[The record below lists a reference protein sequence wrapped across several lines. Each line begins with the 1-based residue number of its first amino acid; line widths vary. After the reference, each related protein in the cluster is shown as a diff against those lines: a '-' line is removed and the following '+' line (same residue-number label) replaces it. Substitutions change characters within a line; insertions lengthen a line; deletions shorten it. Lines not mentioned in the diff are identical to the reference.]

1 VRWLHRLT
9 AALRGAENQ
18 RLREQSQQ
26 RLDLAE
32 RLGRQLRAQRA
43 ATDTQAALTSR
54 WRSIAHQRAQ
64 DNEALRAAQQKE
76 QTK

>member
-1 VRWLHRLT
+1 VRWLHRL
-9 AALRGAENQ
+9 AAAQLRRENE
-18 RLREQSQQ
+18 RLRKTSAK

-64 DNEALRAAQQKE
+64 DNETLRAQQKE

>member
-1 VRWLHRLT
+1 VRWLHRL
-9 AALRGAENQ
+9 ADAQLRAEN
-18 RLREQSQQ
+18 
-26 RLDLAE
+26 E
-32 RLGRQLRAQRA
+32 RLTYARDQARGVAKRMHRRLVAQRA

-64 DNEALRAAQQKE
+64 DNETLRAQQKE